1 MLDEV
6 PQNEDRRLEASGDL
20 QQKKDWIQP
29 LLLIVASLYL
39 YVNLFTFP
47 NVPFLLLGDQNFF
60 WTYALRMLHGE
71 RLYQDFFQF
80 TPPGVDLVYLAFF
93 RLLGPHIWV
102 TNLVVLLLGV
112 VLCGVCFHLAQR
124 LMERRLA
131 LLAALLF
138 LVYVYADRLDATHHW
153 FSLLAALCAVRVVM
167 PARTLPRI
175 AIAGALLGIASFL
188 TQTTGVAGILA
199 LTASLAWEHASGRR
213 SWRTTLKQL
222 ILLCIAFGLAW
233 TVLSA
238 PFIAHVGWKQLWYLQ
253 VTYPQNHV
261 STREFLLP
269 QFHRPLT
276 RSLLWEQT
284 LRLFLYLLL
293 LGIYPPVLWYLWRRR
308 REVPAPDL
316 MQLVL
321 LSMLGLSLLLEIIT
335 RVNWNRLYMASMPAI
350 LLLLWSVARL
360 GKQRRHISAAL
371 WIVIASVAAGQVWS
385 RQHTPHSIAWLP
397 AGKAA
402 VSTQSTEKF
411 SWLLQH
417 TRPGDLFLQGQ
428 GSDLYLPL
436 ELRSATFVDYLW
448 NNEVTRPEYV
458 ALTLQQMER
467 QQVKYILWS
476 QRLLSDSEQHS
487 DGQDSLDPFR
497 TFMTTRYR
505 RVHVFAN
512 GDEIWERR

>member
-1 MLDEV
+1 MIE
-6 PQNEDRRLEASGDL
+6 NSNDL
-20 QQKKDWIQP
+20 QQKRGWIQP
-29 LLLIVASLYL
+29 LLLIVASSYLYL
-39 YVNLFTFP
+39 NLFAFP
-47 NVPFLLLGDQNFF
+47 NIPFLLLGDQIFF

-102 TNLVVLLLGV
+102 TNVVVLLLGV
-112 VLCGVCFHLAQR
+112 VLCWVCFHLAQR

-131 LLAALLF
+131 FLAALLF
-138 LVYVYADRLDATHHW
+138 LVYVYADRLDASHHW
-153 FSLLAALCAVRVVM
+153 FSVLAGLCAVRVVI

-175 AIAGALLGIASFL
+175 AIAGALLGIASFF
-188 TQTTGVAGILA
+188 TQTTGVAGVLA
-199 LTASLAWEHASGRR
+199 LIASLAWERASANIP
-213 SWRTTLKQL
+213 WRTVLKRQL
-222 ILLCIAFGLAW
+222 LLCVAFALIW
-233 TVLSA
+233 SLLSA
-238 PFIAHVGWKQLWYLQ
+238 YFIVHIGWRQLWFLQ
-253 VTYPQNHV
+253 VTYPQHHV

-269 QFHRPLT
+269 QFHGPLT

-284 LRLFLYLLL
+284 LRLSLYLLL

-308 REVPAPDL
+308 REVAAQDS

-321 LSMLGLSLLLEIIT
+321 LSMLGLSFLLEIIT

-360 GKQRRHISAAL
+360 GKQRRQVSAAL
-371 WIVIASVAAGQVWS
+371 WIVVASVAAAQIWS

-402 VSTQSTEKF
+402 VSTQSTEKL
-411 SWLLQH
+411 SWLIQH
-417 TRPGDLFLQGQ
+417 TSPGDLFLEGQ
-428 GSDLYLPL
+428 GPDLYLPL
-436 ELRSATFVDYLW
+436 ELRSPIFVDYLW

-458 ALTLQQMER
+458 TLAMQQMER
-467 QQVKYILWS
+467 HQVKYILWS
-476 QRLLSDSEQHS
+476 QRLLSDSEQYS

-497 TFMTTRYR
+497 AFMTTRYK

-512 GDEIWERR
+512 GEEIWERR